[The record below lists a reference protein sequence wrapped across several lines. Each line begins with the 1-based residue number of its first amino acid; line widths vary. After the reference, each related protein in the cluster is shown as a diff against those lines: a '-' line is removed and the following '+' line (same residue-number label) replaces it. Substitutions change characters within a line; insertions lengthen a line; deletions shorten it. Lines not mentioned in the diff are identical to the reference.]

1 MILGIGSDIVN
12 IKRIEKTINKFG
24 DKFIDRCFTKDEI
37 SKSEGRSNKIQS
49 YAKRFAAK
57 EACSKALGTG
67 ISHGIFWKDIGVIN
81 LMTGKPE
88 IMLFGNAK
96 KILKKLVP
104 KNKQAKI
111 NLTLADESN
120 LAYAMV
126 VISYS

>member
-1 MILGIGSDIVN
+1 MILGVGSDIVN

-24 DKFIDRCFTKDEI
+24 NKFIKRCFTEEEI
-37 SKSEGRSNKIQS
+37 LKSEGRSNKIQS

-67 ISHGIFWKDIGVIN
+67 ISQGIFWRDIGVVN
-81 LMTGKPE
+81 LKTGKPE
-88 IMLFGNAK
+88 IILFGNAK
-96 KILKKLVP
+96 KILKQLVP
-104 KNKQAKI
+104 KNKRPKI
-111 NLTLADESN
+111 NLTLADENN